1 MREWKEVQALLLTQ
15 RGRSKGLTQYCGFRN
30 SDCGIGEKSLKM
42 SDHDSRFKVQG
53 FLFSGISA
61 GIKRDGKRDLGLI
74 YSEVPAQAAG
84 LFTTNAVKAAPV
96 QLDMERMKKGLCQ
109 AIVVN
114 SGNANACTGSQG
126 LRDANRVSWLV
137 AEQLKIDERLVFPS
151 STGVIG
157 SPLPM
162 KKIEEGI
169 PGLTGQLSS
178 EGWMNTVEAM
188 MTTDTFPKVEVAT
201 CRIRGKQVRLC
212 GMVKGA
218 GMIRPDLATMLS
230 FLVTDA
236 CIKAPLL
243 QRMLEKAA
251 EVSYN
256 RITIDGETSTNDTVL
271 LLANGKAG
279 HPSLNRMDR
288 DGEVFQSML
297 SKVCRSLAESVVKD
311 GEGAT
316 KFIEILIRG
325 ARSMK
330 EAKQAAYAVAHSPL
344 VKTAFFGEDANW
356 GRILCALGYSGVH
369 IDADRIDVSFDKTP
383 IVKKGMGGGPLSEEK
398 AGQIL
403 KNKSF
408 KVIVDLH
415 QGKSQFSVLTTDL
428 SIDYVKINASYR
440 S

>member
-1 MREWKEVQALLLTQ
+1 M
-15 RGRSKGLTQYCGFRN
+15 
-30 SDCGIGEKSLKM
+30 KSL
-42 SDHDSRFKVQG
+42 DFKVNG

-96 QLDMERMKKGLCQ
+96 QLDMERVKKGLCQ

-126 LRDANRVSWLV
+126 LRDANRVSSLV
-137 AEQLKIDERLVFPS
+137 AGRLKIDERLVFPS

-169 PGLTGQLSS
+169 PRLIGQLSS

-188 MTTDTFPKVEVAT
+188 MTTDTFPKIELAT
-201 CRIRGKQVRLC
+201 CGIRGKQVRLC

-243 QRMLEKAA
+243 QRMLENAA

-297 SKVCRSLAESVVKD
+297 SKVCRRLAEGVVKD

-325 ARSMK
+325 ARSLK

-356 GRILCALGYSGVH
+356 GRILCALGYSGVP
-369 IDADRIDVSFDKTP
+369 IDADRIDVFFDKTS
-383 IVKKGMGGGPLSEEK
+383 IVKKGMGVGPRSEEK
-398 AGQIL
+398 AGQVL
-403 KNKSF
+403 KKKSF

-415 QGKSQFSVLTTDL
+415 QGKSQYSVLTTDL
-428 SIDYVKINASYR
+428 SLDYVKINASYR

>member
-1 MREWKEVQALLLTQ
+1 MKPL
-15 RGRSKGLTQYCGFRN
+15 
-30 SDCGIGEKSLKM
+30 D
-42 SDHDSRFKVQG
+42 FKVQG

-61 GIKRDGKRDLGLI
+61 GIKKDGKRDLGLI
-74 YSEVPAQAAG
+74 YSEVPAQVAG

-96 QLDMERMKKGLCQ
+96 QLDMERIKKGLCQ

-114 SGNANACTGSQG
+114 SGNANACTGSRG
-126 LRDANRVSWLV
+126 LKDAKRVSWLV
-137 AEQLKIDERLVFPS
+137 AKQLGIDERLVFPS

-157 SPLPM
+157 SPLPI
-162 KKIEEGI
+162 KKIEVGI
-169 PGLTGQLSS
+169 PKLTDQLSPES
-178 EGWMNTVEAM
+178 WMSTVEAI
-188 MTTDTFPKVEVAT
+188 MTTDTFPKVEVGT
-201 CRIRGKQVRLC
+201 CRIKGKPVKLC

-218 GMIRPDLATMLS
+218 GMIRPNLATMLS

-236 CIKAPLL
+236 NIQASLL
-243 QRMLEKAA
+243 QRMLEMTA
-251 EVSYN
+251 EASYN
-256 RITIDGETSTNDTVL
+256 RITVDGETSTNDTVL

-279 HPSLNRMDR
+279 HPCLNRMDR
-288 DGEVFQSML
+288 DAEVFQSML

-316 KFIEILIRG
+316 KFVEILIRG
-325 ARSMK
+325 ARSRE

-369 IDADRIDVSFDKTP
+369 IDPNRIDVFFDKAP
-383 IVKKGMGGGPLSEEK
+383 IVKKGMGVGSPLEER
-398 AGQIL
+398 AGRIL

-408 KVIVDLH
+408 EVTVDLH

-428 SIDYVKINASYR
+428 SLDYVKINASYR

>member
-1 MREWKEVQALLLTQ
+1 
-15 RGRSKGLTQYCGFRN
+15 
-30 SDCGIGEKSLKM
+30 
-42 SDHDSRFKVQG
+42 
-53 FLFSGISA
+53 
-61 GIKRDGKRDLGLI
+61 
-74 YSEVPAQAAG
+74 
-84 LFTTNAVKAAPV
+84 
-96 QLDMERMKKGLCQ
+96 MERMKKGLCQ

-114 SGNANACTGSQG
+114 SGNANACTGNQG
-126 LRDANRVSWLV
+126 LRDAKRVSSLV
-137 AEQLKIDERLVFPS
+137 AEQLKIDERLVFPC

-162 KKIEEGI
+162 KKIEGGI
-169 PGLTGQLSS
+169 PRLTGQLSS
-178 EGWMNTVEAM
+178 EGWMDTVEAM
-188 MTTDTFPKVEVAT
+188 MTTDTFPKVELAT
-201 CRIRGKQVRLC
+201 CRVRGKQVRLF

-243 QRMLEKAA
+243 QRMLENAA

-279 HPSLNRMDR
+279 HPSLNHMDR
-288 DGEVFQSML
+288 DGEAFQSML

-325 ARSMK
+325 ARSLK

-356 GRILCALGYSGVH
+356 GRILCALGYSGVP
-369 IDADRIDVSFDKTP
+369 IEADRIDVFFDKTS
-383 IVKKGMGGGPLSEEK
+383 IVKKGMGVGPLSEEK

-403 KNKSF
+403 KKKSF

-415 QGKSQFSVLTTDL
+415 LGKSQFSVLTTDL
-428 SIDYVKINASYR
+428 SLDYVKVNASYR

>member
-1 MREWKEVQALLLTQ
+1 
-15 RGRSKGLTQYCGFRN
+15 
-30 SDCGIGEKSLKM
+30 M
-42 SDHDSRFKVQG
+42 SDHGSRVTHHDSRFKVSG

-61 GIKRDGKRDLGLI
+61 GIKKDGKRDLGLI
-74 YSEVPAQAAG
+74 YSEVPAQVAG
-84 LFTTNAVKAAPV
+84 LFTTNVVKAAPV
-96 QLDMERMKKGLCQ
+96 QLDMERMKRGLCQ
-109 AIVVN
+109 AILVN
-114 SGNANACTGSQG
+114 SGNANACTGSRG
-126 LRDANRVSWLV
+126 LGDAKRVSSFV
-137 AEQLKIDERLVFPS
+137 AKQLGINERLIFPS

-157 SPLPM
+157 SPLPI
-162 KKIEEGI
+162 KKIEKGI
-169 PGLTGQLSS
+169 PELVDHLSP
-178 EGWMNTVEAM
+178 EAWMSTVEAI

-201 CRIRGKQVRLC
+201 CRVKGKQVKLC

-236 CIKAPLL
+236 HIKASLL
-243 QRMLEKAA
+243 QRMLEKTA
-251 EVSYN
+251 EASYN
-256 RITIDGETSTNDTVL
+256 RITVDGETSTNDTVL

-279 HPSLNRMDR
+279 HPCLNRMDR

-297 SKVCRSLAESVVKD
+297 SKVCRNLAESVVKD

-316 KFIEILIRG
+316 KFVEILIRG
-325 ARSMK
+325 ARNRE

-356 GRILCALGYSGVH
+356 GRILCALGHSGVP
-369 IDADRIDVSFDKTP
+369 INPNRIDLFFDKAP
-383 IVKKGMGGGPLSEEK
+383 IVRNGMGVGSLLEER

-408 KVIVDLH
+408 KVTVSLH
-415 QGKSQFSVLTTDL
+415 QGKSEFSVLTTDL
-428 SIDYVKINASYR
+428 SLDYVKINASYR

>member
-1 MREWKEVQALLLTQ
+1 M
-15 RGRSKGLTQYCGFRN
+15 
-30 SDCGIGEKSLKM
+30 KSL
-42 SDHDSRFKVQG
+42 DFEVQG

-61 GIKRDGKRDLGLI
+61 GIKKDGKRDLGLI
-74 YSEVPAQAAG
+74 YSEVPAQVAG
-84 LFTTNAVKAAPV
+84 LFTRNAVKAAPV
-96 QLDMERMKKGLCQ
+96 QLDMERMKRGLCQ

-126 LRDANRVSWLV
+126 LRDAKGVSSLV
-137 AEQLKIDERLVFPS
+137 GKKLEIDERLVFPS

-157 SPLPM
+157 SRLPT
-162 KKIEEGI
+162 KRIEKGI
-169 PGLTGQLSS
+169 PRLVDQLSS
-178 EGWMNTVEAM
+178 KGLMKTVEAM

-201 CRIRGKQVRLC
+201 CRIKGKQVKLC

-236 CIKAPLL
+236 SIKAPLL
-243 QRMLEKAA
+243 QRMLGRAA
-251 EVSYN
+251 EESYN

-279 HPSLNRMDR
+279 HPSLSRMDR
-288 DGEVFQSML
+288 DAEAFQAML
-297 SKVCRSLAESVVKD
+297 SKVCRRLAESVVKD

-316 KFIEILIRG
+316 KIIEILIRG
-325 ARSMK
+325 ARNIE
-330 EAKQAAYAVAHSPL
+330 EAKQAAYAIAHSPL

-356 GRILCALGYSGVH
+356 GRILCALGYSGV
-369 IDADRIDVSFDKTP
+369 RIDPNKIDLFFDKAP
-383 IVKKGMGGGPLSEEK
+383 VVKKGAGVGPRSEEK
-398 AGQIL
+398 AGQVL

-408 KVIVDLH
+408 RVTADLH
-415 QGKSQFSVLTTDL
+415 RGKSQFSVLTTDL
-428 SIDYVKINASYR
+428 SLDYVKINASYR